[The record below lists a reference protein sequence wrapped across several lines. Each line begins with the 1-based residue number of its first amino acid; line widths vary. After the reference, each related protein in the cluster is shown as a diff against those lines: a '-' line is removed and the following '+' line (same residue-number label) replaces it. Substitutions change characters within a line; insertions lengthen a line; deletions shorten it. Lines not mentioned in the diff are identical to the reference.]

1 MTDEQR
7 AAFVMSQSACA
18 LIEAM
23 GMHAENMQREQ
34 RGMAMAYNDTAFL
47 DLVNRYGIHHNA
59 VLTTFGEV

>member
-23 GMHAENMQREQ
+23 GMHAENMQRQ
-34 RGMAMAYNDTAFL
+34 AVGHSMAYTEHAFD
-47 DLVNRYGIHHNA
+47 DLLNRYSIHHNA
-59 VLTTFGEV
+59 VLTTFGET